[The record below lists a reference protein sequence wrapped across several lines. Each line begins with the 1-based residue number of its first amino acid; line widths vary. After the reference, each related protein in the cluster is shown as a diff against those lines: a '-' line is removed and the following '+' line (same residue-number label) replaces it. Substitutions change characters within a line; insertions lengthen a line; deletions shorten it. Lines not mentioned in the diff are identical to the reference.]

1 MLTAYAY
8 AISGATLLCRKFLK
22 PKRLRDPQILV
33 RTYSIWSDQDK
44 LLTHVLRNV
53 METEIMNITSVA
65 RFIPPWRHISRIYL
79 FRIQDTWDICD
90 RPSMVMSL
98 LTVRGECLEA
108 GRHMSQRSDL
118 RQNRHL
124 VLHVRQS
131 VYSPWHWPVR
141 VHWFL
146 TQPPTWIHIPVS
158 RGLFPHSLFCSCVC
172 LFNTI
177 FLFMPSWQDVHNSH
191 SR

>member
-98 LTVRGECLEA
+98 LSVRGEC
-108 GRHMSQRSDL
+108 RHTSLRSDL

-124 VLHVRQS
+124 VTPCTTLSNLSTHPGTDLCVYIDFWRSRQPEYTS
-131 VYSPWHWPVR
+131 LLALDCSLIHCSAAVSACSIPFFIHAK
-141 VHWFL
+141 L
-146 TQPPTWIHIPVS
+146 TRCT
-158 RGLFPHSLFCSCVC
+158 
-172 LFNTI
+172 
-177 FLFMPSWQDVHNSH
+177 
-191 SR
+191 